1 MISIHLYPIYGKVTG
16 WPSIIPF
23 LAFPKEVRKIIYTI
37 NSIEPVNRQIRK
49 IIKNKQAFPNDKS
62 IKKLI
67 YLALRNATKKQS
79 MPIKN

>member
-1 MISIHLYPIYGKVTG
+1 MISIHLYPIYGKVTD

-49 IIKNKQAFPNDKS
+49 IIKNK
-62 IKKLI
+62 
-67 YLALRNATKKQS
+67 
-79 MPIKN
+79 